1 MSITLTSEQEQ
12 AIQNL
17 LKTGQFKTPEEVIQA
32 ALHLLEEQHRSYQQ
46 WLDET
51 RTKID
56 EAIEASKDTPP
67 TDGEIFVAGLL
78 ERFQKYAR
86 TKDETLLY

>member
-1 MSITLTSEQEQ
+1 MSIILTSEQEQ
-12 AIQNL
+12 AIQTL

-32 ALHLLEEQHRSYQQ
+32 ALQLLEEQHRSYQQ

-67 TDGEIFVAGLL
+67 IDGETFVAGLL
-78 ERFQKYAR
+78 ERFQKVR
-86 TKDETLLY
+86 ENQG